1 MAVNKHS
8 VDASVMKSLP
18 GWLALS
24 LAAILL
30 AACGKNAASTMSSQ
44 SDLFPTDPL
53 KSEWQTVTS
62 ALKTNGYLVAVSHL
76 RIMQS
81 GSPTPEQLNA
91 IHETMRVVSSD
102 MYEAA
107 GKGDPNAT
115 NALQELQKTGR
126 RR

>member
-1 MAVNKHS
+1 
-8 VDASVMKSLP
+8 MKSLP

-30 AACGKNAASTMSSQ
+30 AACGKNAASTGSSQ

-62 ALKTNGYLVAVSHL
+62 AIKTNGYVVAVSHL

-81 GSPTPEQLNA
+81 GSSTPEQLNA
-91 IHETMRVVSSD
+91 VNETLRAVNSD

-115 NALQELQKTGR
+115 NALQELLRTGR